1 MVVVLSKICLILSFV
16 TCINPDI
23 PADLPQT
30 FISRP
35 KMCMFRSIS
44 KMKSLL
50 LLLLFYSW
58 QISFAQKCSSPE
70 VSRKLSFIYRTV
82 PSSKIELI
90 ECFYTD
96 GNPKNN
102 YYDITKNCVTAA
114 STKIFID
121 KYGDDHRVNVQGSKV
136 TLKTYY
142 ADADTSQNVVF
153 LRSGKKC
160 RYDAGFCY
168 DSSVENNYAVVWKVN
183 PVPKVV
189 CPNQLQQIFYGYV
202 DFWTFTVENRKYLI
216 YSVPLRDQSFSLSL
230 SNTTVCH
237 GKQAWY
243 VDEQGFLV
251 SFTSLLPGIKSTPV
265 LDKKLFPPFKS
276 KGDIS
281 DSIIRDCTLKSYNL
295 NFDTKIDTD
304 YLSDSENLKIILKY
318 YQQNIDN
325 NKNAINKL
333 AKDIQ
338 NHNSVKGPSSN
349 VLSELNKIKSSVN
362 TNFNNIHKLFTD
374 INQLKTVDT
383 DIYSI
388 ITNLGNSVKQ
398 LKTDIKEFNKNN
410 NNIEK
415 HLKEFKNDVNKKFYD
430 YNTDIKIEIVK
441 LKQSSGSNVINT
453 LNPTIQ
459 SLNHSSTTCLNKVT
473 SLEKDTKRS
482 IQKLQNDL
490 TDTQDSLEKNVKK
503 FILAN
508 LTNIEM
514 VFSQKLNDVLA
525 SANKKCNQS
534 SNEVTAFKN
543 MLKNDLAMLEGK
555 LDKCSIDQKTTSD
568 ELEKTKRVLSTII
581 STSANDIKHLNKSLY
596 NYINMS
602 ISSLTDATNK
612 DFSKELADLKRSLS
626 VRLSNDE
633 SRLNEVEKTVKKL
646 RSDFNEKGN
655 SLDIAFQ
662 DIKNDILVLQGPN
675 DELAQRVEA
684 SILSKIIPLLNPT
697 FITKN
702 VSRELGILKDEVAAQ
717 FSNSNKKIEDLEKEV
732 NSCKSLS
739 GKKLKENE
747 KKIGQV
753 ENNLSRT
760 QKTLIDLSKK
770 FNNGFYNQVHDKV
783 TSALDKSDKCET
795 EVKRL
800 KNEIDKLKNDL
811 ASLREEFRNNFGTE
825 PIY

>member
-1 MVVVLSKICLILSFV
+1 
-16 TCINPDI
+16 
-23 PADLPQT
+23 
-30 FISRP
+30 
-35 KMCMFRSIS
+35 
-44 KMKSLL
+44 MKSLL
-50 LLLLFYSW
+50 FLLLFYSW

-114 STKIFID
+114 RTKIFID
-121 KYGDDHRVNVQGSKV
+121 KYGDDHRVNVGGSKV

-153 LRSGKKC
+153 LKSGKKC

-168 DSSVENNYAVVWKVN
+168 DSSEGNNYAVVWTVN

-251 SFTSLLPGIKSTPV
+251 SFTSLLPAIKSTPK
-265 LDKKLFPPFKS
+265 LDQKLFPPFKS

-304 YLSDSENLKIILKY
+304 YLSDSENLKIVLKF

-338 NHNSVKGPSSN
+338 NPNSVKGPSSN
-349 VLSELNKIKSSVN
+349 VLSELNKIKSSIN
-362 TNFNNIHKLFTD
+362 TNFNNINKLFKD
-374 INQLKTVDT
+374 INQLRTVDT

-388 ITNLGNSVKQ
+388 ITNLVNSVKQ
-398 LKTDIKEFNKNN
+398 LKIDIKEFNKNN
-410 NNIEK
+410 NNIENY
-415 HLKEFKNDVNKKFYD
+415 LNEFKNDVNKKFYD
-430 YNTDIKIEIVK
+430 YNTDIKQELDK

-473 SLEKDTKRS
+473 SLEKDTKTS

-490 TDTQDSLEKNVKK
+490 MDTQDSLEKNVKK
-503 FILAN
+503 FILTN

-514 VFSQKLNDVLA
+514 VFSRKLNDVLA

-534 SNEVTAFKN
+534 FNEVSAFKN
-543 MLKNDLAMLEGK
+543 SLKNDLAMLEGK

-568 ELEKTKRVLSTII
+568 ELEKTKRALSTRI
-581 STSANDIKHLNKSLY
+581 SSSANDIKQLKESLY
-596 NYINMS
+596 NYVNMS

-612 DFSKELADLKRSLS
+612 DFSKELADLKRNLS

-633 SRLNEVEKTVKKL
+633 SRLNEVEKNVQKL

-655 SLDIAFQ
+655 SLDTAIQ
-662 DIKNDILVLQGPN
+662 GIKNDILVLQGPN

-684 SILSKIIPLLNPT
+684 GILSKVIPLLNPT
-697 FITKN
+697 LITKN
-702 VSRELGILKDEVAAQ
+702 VSRELGVLKDEVAAQ
-717 FSNSNKKIEDLEKEV
+717 FTDSSKKIEDLEKEV

-739 GKKLKENE
+739 RTKLKENE

-753 ENNLSRT
+753 ENNLSRA
-760 QKTLIDLSKK
+760 QMTLIDLSEK
-770 FNNGFYNQVHDKV
+770 FNNGFLNQVDNTA
-783 TSALDKSDKCET
+783 TSALDKSRKCET
-795 EVKRL
+795 EVNQL
-800 KNEIDKLKNDL
+800 KSEINKLRNDFQKNL
-811 ASLREEFRNNFGTE
+811 AILKAENEEFRKRLDTE
-825 PIY
+825 DSTIY

>member
-1 MVVVLSKICLILSFV
+1 
-16 TCINPDI
+16 
-23 PADLPQT
+23 
-30 FISRP
+30 
-35 KMCMFRSIS
+35 
-44 KMKSLL
+44 MKSLL
-50 LLLLFYSW
+50 FLLIFYNW
-58 QISFAQKCSSPE
+58 QVSFAQKCSSPD
-70 VSRKLSFIYRTV
+70 VLRKKSFIYRV
-82 PSSKIELI
+82 PSSQIELI

-96 GNPKNN
+96 GNPHNN
-102 YYDITKNCVTAA
+102 YYDITDNCVTAA
-114 STKIFID
+114 RTKIFID
-121 KYGDDHRVNVQGSKV
+121 KYGEEHNVNVDGSKIF
-136 TLKTYY
+136 LKTY
-142 ADADTSQNVVF
+142 DAKAETSQNVVF
-153 LRSGKKC
+153 LKSGKKC

-168 DSSVENNYAVVWKVN
+168 DSSAGNSYAVVWEVN
-183 PVPKVV
+183 PVPEAV
-189 CPNQLQQIFYGYV
+189 CSNQLQQIFYGYV
-202 DFWTFTVENRKYLI
+202 DFWTFTVENRKYLV
-216 YSVPLRDQSFSLSL
+216 YSDPIKDQSFSLSL
-230 SNTTVCH
+230 SNTTICQ

-243 VDEQGFLV
+243 VEEQGFLV
-251 SFTSLLPGIKSTPV
+251 SFTSLLPGNKSTFV
-265 LDKKLFPPFKS
+265 LDQKLFPPLKS
-276 KGDIS
+276 QGDTS

-304 YLSDSENLKIILKY
+304 YLSDSENLKSILKY
-318 YQQNIDN
+318 YQQNMDN
-325 NKNAINKL
+325 NKNDINKL
-333 AKDIQ
+333 AKDIE
-338 NHNSVKGPSSN
+338 NHNIVKEPSSN
-349 VLSELNKIKSSVN
+349 ILSELIKLNSSLN
-362 TNFNNIHKLFTD
+362 TNLSNINKLSKD

-388 ITNLGNSVKQ
+388 ITNLTNSVKQ
-398 LKTDIKEFNKNN
+398 FKLDIKNTENNKYLQNYLNEF
-410 NNIEK
+410 E
-415 HLKEFKNDVNKKFYD
+415 NDVNKKLYD
-430 YNTDIKIEIVK
+430 YHTDIKIELDK
-441 LKQSSGSNVINT
+441 LTQSSGLNIINT